1 MADDASAPPS
11 TGLESGRQG
20 IRVGSYRILQA
31 LGTGGMSS
39 VFKAEHVETGVVVAV
54 KVLPRNLAKNKTLL
68 QRFLRE
74 AKSAEALEHPNVVAI
89 YDHGTDDGRYYLV
102 LEYVEGGDLHD
113 WVRMHGPMPFAD
125 AIGAIRAVA
134 EGLKFA
140 AGLGVIHRDIKPAN
154 ILRAVDG
161 RIKIADLGLA
171 LQADDEDERVT
182 PRRDNRRHRGLHG
195 SRASSRQSRYQC
207 AK

>member
-1 MADDASAPPS
+1 
-11 TGLESGRQG
+11 
-20 IRVGSYRILQA
+20 
-31 LGTGGMSS
+31 MSWS
-39 VFKAEHVETGVVVAV
+39 RSRCCRATS
-54 KVLPRNLAKNKTLL
+54 RNKTLL

-113 WVRMHGPMPFAD
+113 WVRSHGPMQYVE

-134 EGLKFA
+134 EGLRFA

-182 PRRDNRRHRGLHG
+182 REGTTVGTVDYMAPEQALTAAPPVCEAISTRSVARSFSCSPVNLLIT
-195 SRASSRQSRYQC
+195 AEM
-207 AK
+207 

>member
-1 MADDASAPPS
+1 MADDAPAPPS
-11 TGLESGRQG
+11 TGLEAGRQG

-39 VFKAEHVETGVVVAV
+39 VFKAEHVESGVVVAV
-54 KVLPRNLAKNKTLL
+54 KVLPRNLAHNKTLL

-113 WVRMHGPMPFAD
+113 WVRSHGPMQYVE

-134 EGLKFA
+134 EGLRFA

-182 PRRDNRRHRGLHG
+182 REGTTVGTVDYMAPEQ
-195 SRASSRQSRYQC
+195 AP
-207 AK
+207 